1 MPSESSF
8 GYASGSVLPS
18 FDMDVDIK
26 HEAFLDNF
34 HDFDML
40 LPNVSDDDLIDARM
54 DNPFFDSLLEEE
66 NCNWPDLTDAA
77 QDDVFIKSEPRSP
90 EDSPRSLSCSESSSS
105 SDTKFVLET
114 PPVSPPVI
122 DLTQLAVSLQPQE
135 IQLPPVPAP
144 PPKKSTVL
152 KPNHRNTKIVHNLKS
167 LKPLGKQTQA
177 ILPKEVKKVISIKSQ
192 PTIIDT
198 PQFVPVTSAPQT
210 ITIGSPVILPS
221 SHVLP
226 SNGIAI
232 CQSSKVKNLQVSTGL
247 SLNHPSAIMSVV
259 KKEMDVVHKNDLKL
273 KALKRQQ
280 RMIKNRE
287 SACLSRKK
295 KKEYV
300 TSLEATLSNLELENS
315 KLRLENDK
323 LKIRVKE
330 LESYCGD
337 SLKTRPFLNN
347 NLRKTTAVL
356 AVLFMVSINIGS
368 LGIISR
374 DVKHNELNLQRPSP
388 GTRIG
393 RTLLWVTEDPINI
406 TSSSQQGP
414 TCPLRINQTES
425 LRLEKE
431 LRRWIAV
438 DEKRVGYHNM
448 SAAYRPKPSL
458 RQLILHNNIPK
469 KKPIK
474 AKKLR
479 PTVSA
484 LDFYRPPFPGALPRR
499 DDTFYVFSFS
509 SDHLLVPAVAHNN
522 TFRPKMSFVIPTVP
536 LNDTVIKN
544 GSVPMMQIDCEV
556 LATHS
561 LQFTAK
567 DFKLFKPQSEEQG
580 KNNQSAEVKMGAP
593 SFKPY
598 FIQRR
603 KFRSSQDYYDSF
615 ELNSNKVLNTFP

>member
-8 GYASGSVLPS
+8 GFASGSVLPT

-26 HEAFLDNF
+26 HESFLENF
-34 HDFDML
+34 NDFDML
-40 LPNVSDDDLIDARM
+40 LPNVSDDDLIDSRLSM
-54 DNPFFDSLLEEE
+54 DNPFFDSLLEED
-66 NCNWPDLTDAA
+66 NCNWPDLMDAP
-77 QDDVFIKSEPRSP
+77 QDEVFIKSEPRSP

-122 DLTQLAVSLQPQE
+122 DLTQLTVSLQPHE
-135 IQLPPVPAP
+135 SQLAPAPAP
-144 PPKKSTVL
+144 PSKLL
-152 KPNHRNTKIVHNLKS
+152 KGNHKHIKTVHNLKS

-192 PTIIDT
+192 PTVIET

-210 ITIGSPVILPS
+210 ITIGNPVILSS

-232 CQSSKVKNLQVSTGL
+232 CQSSKVKNLHVSTGL
-247 SLNHPSAIMSVV
+247 SLNHPSAIMPVV
-259 KKEMDVVHKNDLKL
+259 KQEMDHKHDLKL

-300 TSLEATLSNLELENS
+300 TSLEATLSNLELENA
-315 KLRLENDK
+315 KFRLENDK
-323 LKIRVKE
+323 LQIRVKE
-330 LESYCGD
+330 LESCCGE
-337 SLKTRPFLNN
+337 SLRTRPFLNT

-374 DVKHNELNLQRPSP
+374 DVKHSELNLQRPSP

-393 RTLLWVTEDPINI
+393 RTLLWVAEDPLNI

-438 DEKRVGYHNM
+438 DEKRVRYHNM
-448 SAAYRPKPSL
+448 SAAYHPKPSL

-474 AKKLR
+474 AQKLR
-479 PTVSA
+479 ATVSA

-522 TFRPKMSFVIPTVP
+522 TLRPKMSFVIPTVP

-603 KFRSSQDYYDSF
+603 KFRPSQDYYDSF